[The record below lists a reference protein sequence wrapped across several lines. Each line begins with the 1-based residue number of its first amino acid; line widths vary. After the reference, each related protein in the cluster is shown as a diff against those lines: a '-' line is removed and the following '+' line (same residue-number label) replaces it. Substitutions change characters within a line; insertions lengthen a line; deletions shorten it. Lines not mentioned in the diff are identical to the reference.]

1 MWEYH
6 TRINDVLLKDDHT
19 YLVCWYEKSENKYSR
34 PHMAYWL
41 AEEKQFFSLENQNAH
56 PIIVDIWMKVPEL
69 PPSR

>member
-34 PHMAYWL
+34 PHMAYW
-41 AEEKQFFSLENQNAH
+41 E
-56 PIIVDIWMKVPEL
+56 V
-69 PPSR
+69 